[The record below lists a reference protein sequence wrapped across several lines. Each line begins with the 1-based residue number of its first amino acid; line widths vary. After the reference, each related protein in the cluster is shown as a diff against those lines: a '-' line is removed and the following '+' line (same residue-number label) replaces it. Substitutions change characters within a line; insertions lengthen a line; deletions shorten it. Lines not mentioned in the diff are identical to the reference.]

1 MLDDVQLLSG
11 PTLYLPSGEVCLFIL
26 LGTLLHPSQLAPVLL
41 AIGGAAVVG
50 QQITM
55 KFKEMVE
62 KVRTKLSVDSGLA
75 TPRSDTGR
83 VRRGGAQRPES
94 IKARSRPLM

>member
-1 MLDDVQLLSG
+1 MMFNFYQAPLCISRPARYACSFCWG
-11 PTLYLPSGEVCLFIL
+11 PSST
-26 LGTLLHPSQLAPVLL
+26 PSQLAPVLL